1 MLQGMAFGAG
11 SEVAHQAVRGM
22 MGSGHDSQQGAVQG
36 GTDYAQGGMS
46 SAQPL
51 QDPCSGQNY
60 DFMQCL
66 QTNPEHIGTCQSYLD
81 LYKQCRQVQQ

>member
-22 MGSGHDSQQGAVQG
+22 MGSGHS
-36 GTDYAQGGMS
+36 AQEGGMQQTGME
-46 SAQPL
+46 SAQPM
-51 QDPCSGQNY
+51 QDACSGQNY

-66 QTNPEHIGTCQSYLD
+66 QTNPDHIGTCQSYLD

>member
-11 SEVAHQAVRGM
+11 SEVAHQAVRGI
-22 MGSGHDSQQGAVQG
+22 MGSGSHEGMQQAGA
-36 GTDYAQGGMS
+36 DYS
-46 SAQPL
+46 SESAAPAM
-51 QDPCSGQNY
+51 QDPCSTQNY

-66 QTNPEHIGTCQSYLD
+66 QTNRDQIGMCQSYLD